1 MLHMEKYMESYKES
15 IYKRFDKQEENFKNL
30 TDKVE
35 SFEVTQIEYNARL
48 SSLENRRNMD

>member
-1 MLHMEKYMESYKES
+1 MLHMEKYMESYNES